1 MASVVALAQAPHKC
15 ADVAQ
20 FTAPGVALRITKAEQ
35 IPAAP
40 PGTVRISPMFPGTVG
55 VAIPSYCR
63 VDGVIDERTGVDGKP
78 YGIGFALALPDSWNE
93 GFLFQGGGGLNG
105 SVAPPLGTPA
115 SGDVPALSRGFAVVT
130 TDSGHTG
137 AVFDGAFFRDQ
148 QAALDFY
155 YVAIGRVAVLAKQMI
170 AWYYARPAEHSYY
183 DGCSTGGREG
193 MIMSQRFPS
202 YFDGIVSG
210 DPAIRTGY
218 SNLALGYIGAVFAEA
233 AGRDDS
239 GKPAPLLA
247 DAGRKLIIDSLLDK
261 CDAKDGLRDGM
272 IFNPRACDFDPA
284 ALVCRGPKNEAS
296 LTAAQADALKKAF
309 AGPKSLHGDEIYP
322 GVPWDVGMG
331 EHKGLPGLLFGP
343 FIPVPT
349 AAGRGD
355 FDLQKEAARIAS
367 NTNGL
372 LGDSTWTNLSSFA
385 AHGKL
390 LFYHGLSDPWFSPW
404 DTREYYEKMAHDTS
418 GTQPV
423 QAWSRLFLVPGMGHC
438 AGGSATLDHFDMLTA
453 IVDWVEKNRAPD
465 SVIATGAAFP
475 GRSRPLCP
483 YPQHAEYSGHG
494 DSNDAANFTC
504 K

>member
-1 MASVVALAQAPHKC
+1 
-15 ADVAQ
+15 
-20 FTAPGVALRITKAEQ
+20 
-35 IPAAP
+35 
-40 PGTVRISPMFPGTVG
+40 
-55 VAIPSYCR
+55 
-63 VDGVIDERTGVDGKP
+63 
-78 YGIGFALALPDSWNE
+78 
-93 GFLFQGGGGLNG
+93 
-105 SVAPPLGTPA
+105 
-115 SGDVPALSRGFAVVT
+115 
-130 TDSGHTG
+130 
-137 AVFDGAFFRDQ
+137 
-148 QAALDFY
+148 
-155 YVAIGRVAVLAKQMI
+155 
-170 AWYYARPAEHSYY
+170 
-183 DGCSTGGREG
+183 
-193 MIMSQRFPS
+193 
-202 YFDGIVSG
+202 
-210 DPAIRTGY
+210 
-218 SNLALGYIGAVFAEA
+218 
-233 AGRDDS
+233 
-239 GKPAPLLA
+239 
-247 DAGRKLIIDSLLDK
+247 
-261 CDAKDGLRDGM
+261 
-272 IFNPRACDFDPA
+272 
-284 ALVCRGPKNEAS
+284 
-296 LTAAQADALKKAF
+296 
-309 AGPKSLHGDEIYP
+309 
-322 GVPWDVGMG
+322 MG